1 MSTSDKLNTAQQFE
15 IEAYKKPKH
24 FNDLIKT
31 HVPFTGSPQRHPFDS
46 EKVILFT
53 DPYSTHTAYYEF
65 NASDISYLEELPSIV
80 HLDGNAILMVRL
92 WVKKLSLGLRCT
104 PFMVADTRK
113 GSNGL
118 G

>member
-1 MSTSDKLNTAQQFE
+1 MSTSDKLNPAHRFE

-24 FNDLIKT
+24 FHELIKT
-31 HVPFTGSPQRHPFDS
+31 HVPFSGSPQRHPFDS
-46 EKVILFT
+46 EKVFLFV

-65 NASDISYLEELPSIV
+65 NAADISYLEELPSIV
-80 HLDGNAILMVRL
+80 NLDGKAILMVRL

-104 PFMVADTRK
+104 PFVVADTRK
-113 GSNGL
+113 GSHGL

>member
-1 MSTSDKLNTAQQFE
+1 MSNTDTLNATRQFE

-24 FNDLIKT
+24 FHDLIKT
-31 HVPFTGSPQRHPFDS
+31 HVPFTGSPQRNPFDPG
-46 EKVILFT
+46 KVFLFA

-65 NASDISYLEELPSIV
+65 NAADISYLEELPSIV
-80 HLDGNAILMVRL
+80 NLDGKAILMVRL

-113 GSNGL
+113 GSMG
-118 G
+118 

>member
-1 MSTSDKLNTAQQFE
+1 MSAPAKLSTAQRFE

-24 FNDLIKT
+24 FNELIKT
-31 HVPFTGSPQRHPFDS
+31 HVPFTGSPQRHPYNS

-80 HLDGNAILMVRL
+80 NLDGKAILMVRL
-92 WVKKLSLGLRCT
+92 WVKKLSLGLRCS
-104 PFMVADTRK
+104 PFIVADTRK
-113 GSNGL
+113 G
-118 G
+118 

>member
-1 MSTSDKLNTAQQFE
+1 MSNPDKLNTVQRFE

-31 HVPFTGSPQRHPFDS
+31 HVPFTGSPQRHPFDL

-65 NASDISYLEELPSIV
+65 SAADISYLEELPSIV
-80 HLDGNAILMVRL
+80 HLDGKAILMVRL

-104 PFMVADTRK
+104 PFIVADTRK
-113 GSNGL
+113 GSN
-118 G
+118 